1 MASIASCRFFQFR
14 AISITSIRTC
24 QLLKCYNNNHSTN
37 PAIVAC
43 RAVPGET
50 ARDVRDRCRRR
61 TPRAAASMSLL
72 RRSHDHHRDLRARLP
87 AQTPP
92 GVRYSSDRDRHLM
105 MPPPPIQ
112 QPSDARHSG
121 WLGQHS
127 RRLLQVD
134 KSARNDTANPVR
146 QPSLRSFSASPTPTL
161 RGKAVGAGALTNLA
175 QPDAA
180 AKSP

>member
-1 MASIASCRFFQFR
+1 
-14 AISITSIRTC
+14 
-24 QLLKCYNNNHSTN
+24 
-37 PAIVAC
+37 
-43 RAVPGET
+43 
-50 ARDVRDRCRRR
+50 
-61 TPRAAASMSLL
+61 
-72 RRSHDHHRDLRARLP
+72 
-87 AQTPP
+87 
-92 GVRYSSDRDRHLM
+92 M
-105 MPPPPIQ
+105 MPSPPIQ

-161 RGKAVGAGALTNLA
+161 RGNAIGAGALTNLA